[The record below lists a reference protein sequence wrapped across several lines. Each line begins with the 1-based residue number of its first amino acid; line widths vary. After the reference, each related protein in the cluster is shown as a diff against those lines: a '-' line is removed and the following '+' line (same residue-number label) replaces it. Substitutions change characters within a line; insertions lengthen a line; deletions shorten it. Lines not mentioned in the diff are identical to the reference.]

1 MMMKTIRFK
10 ILLLI
15 VGGLS
20 IGAIGLVL
28 YFNRIYERNADR
40 LTKESIRSA
49 SMAFVEVD
57 RTSTELM
64 TAAISA
70 VMRDPEVKAGIMAR
84 DPARLLALS
93 QPLYRDWRGR
103 FGITHWNYWEPEQSG
118 DMNAKG
124 LRNVLRVGTP
134 DMHGDFVE
142 RVTLAR
148 VAREHRLVSGLDLGF
163 TGLVQRV
170 LVPVEDGGRT
180 IGYLELGREIG
191 GALGQMKKVSGDE
204 YGLLL
209 TKARMDEKKWATQR
223 TTAGLRNNW
232 ADMPGLLLA
241 NNTSDDDAIF
251 QYSGNIADVPDE
263 GLPLQIVSKGD
274 KTLARGVFPIHDVS
288 GAKVGAIFVLHD
300 ITSVYED
307 MRSGQRQAVLGVA
320 VLMVVLAALFALVFQ
335 FLIVRRLQRMIQVA
349 TRVVGGEFDLEIV
362 PSAEDEIGS
371 FETLF
376 EQFRMLFVELIG
388 QTQQRATGTTGRD
401 ARGVR

>member
-1 MMMKTIRFK
+1 MLKTIRFK

-15 VGGLS
+15 IGGLS

-28 YFNRIYERNADR
+28 YFNQIYERNADR

-49 SMAFVEVD
+49 TVAFAEAN
-57 RTSTELM
+57 RASTELM
-64 TAAISA
+64 AASISA
-70 VMRDPEVKAGIMAR
+70 VMRDPEVKAGVISR
-84 DPARLLALS
+84 DPARLLTLS

-103 FGITHWNYWEPEQSG
+103 FGITHWNYWEPEQAG

-124 LRNVLRVGTP
+124 LRNILRVGTP

-142 RVTLAR
+142 RITLAR
-148 VAREHRLVSGLDLGF
+148 VAREHRLISGLDLGF
-163 TGLVQRV
+163 TGMVQRV
-170 LVPVEDGGRT
+170 LVPMEDGGRT
-180 IGYLELGREIG
+180 IGYLELGKEISSVFN
-191 GALGQMKKVSGDE
+191 QMKKVSGDE

-209 TKARMDEKKWATQR
+209 TKGRMDEKKWVTQR
-223 TTAGLRNNW
+223 GAAGQRNNW
-232 ADMPGLLLA
+232 ADMPDLLLA
-241 NNTSDDDAIF
+241 SNTSDDDSIF
-251 QYSGNIADVPDE
+251 QYSGKIADLPDE
-263 GLPLQIVSKGD
+263 GIPLQIVTKGD
-274 KTLARGVFPIHDVS
+274 KVLARGVFPFEDVS
-288 GAKVGAIFVLHD
+288 GAKVGAVFVLHD

-320 VLMVVLAALFALVFQ
+320 VLMIILAVLFVLVFQ
-335 FLIVRRLQRMIQVA
+335 LLIVRRLQRMIQVA

-362 PSAEDEIGS
+362 PSADDEIGS

-401 ARGVR
+401 ARGGR